1 MNTNDRVPLYQ
12 KIQDYIRELIDSAGL
27 KEGERIPTEK
37 ELMERFNVSKITVVN
52 ALTGLANEKIITR
65 VPGRGSF
72 VSDRKTAEAAEYA
85 GSTASAAAPAQV
97 SALGGSALPF
107 AGDRTVRTG
116 IIGLVMPSIYDFFA
130 IRLLDGIRNAAEDKG
145 YRIMILFSDG
155 DLAKEKDAIKTL
167 KAVGVEGLLIF
178 PVDEEQYNEE
188 ILTMKFTG
196 FPFVLID
203 RYLPGVETHYIAAD
217 GRIGTSLAVDHLWEL
232 GHREIAICSD
242 SPLQT
247 VTVQERIEGYM
258 NALKNKGALINPAHM
273 ITDFTVESVNLQDVK
288 SHPLYRYIANKMA
301 TAYITLNGRLAVQIY
316 QMAKH
321 AGLTVPGDLSI
332 VSFDDP
338 TSIVDEFSSFTHIK
352 QFEYEMGF
360 QAAEK
365 LIEVIQGGG
374 TTTGKYT
381 KTLIEPELAVR
392 QTSGPPN

>member
-12 KIQDYIRELIDSAGL
+12 KIQDYIRELIDTEGL

-72 VSDRKTAEAAEYA
+72 VSDKKGAEQGASSQAA
-85 GSTASAAAPAQV
+85 TASALSAASV
-97 SALGGSALPF
+97 GGAKSLAE
-107 AGDRTVRTG
+107 GGGRTR

-130 IRLLDGIRNAAEDKG
+130 IRLLDGVSNALEEEG
-145 YRIMILFSDG
+145 YRIVILLSG
-155 DLAKEKDAIKTL
+155 GVLEKEKEAIKTL
-167 KAVGVEGLLIF
+167 KAIGAEGLLIF

-188 ILTMKFTG
+188 ILAMKFAG

-217 GRIGTSLAVDHLWEL
+217 GRLGTSLAVEHLWEL

-242 SPLQT
+242 SPIQT

-258 NALKNKGALINPAHM
+258 STLKAKGALINPAHI
-273 ITDFTVESVNLQDVK
+273 ITDFTVENVNLQDMK
-288 SHPLYRYIANKMA
+288 SHPLYRYIANQMA

-316 QMAKH
+316 QMAKQ
-321 AGLTVPGDLSI
+321 AGLDVPGDVSI

-338 TSIVDEFSSFTHIK
+338 TSIVEEFSSFTHIK
-352 QFEYEMGF
+352 QFEYEMGYR
-360 QAAEK
+360 AAEK
-365 LIEVIQGGG
+365 LIEIIREDGKPS
-374 TTTGKYT
+374 GKYT
-381 KTLIEPELAVR
+381 KTLLEPELAVR
-392 QTSGPPN
+392 QTSGPPRRS

>member
-12 KIQDYIRELIDSAGL
+12 KIQDYIRELIDTEGL

-72 VSDRKTAEAAEYA
+72 VSDKKAADHGA
-85 GSTASAAAPAQV
+85 SSSAAAA
-97 SALGGSALPF
+97 SALSAQAGGGSKSLAE
-107 AGDRTVRTG
+107 GGGRTG

-130 IRLLDGIRNAAEDKG
+130 IRLLDGVSTALEEEG
-145 YRIMILFSDG
+145 YRIMILLSG
-155 DLAKEKDAIKTL
+155 GVLEKEKEAIKTL
-167 KAVGVEGLLIF
+167 KAIGAEGLLIF

-188 ILTMKFTG
+188 ILAMKFTG

-217 GRIGTSLAVDHLWEL
+217 GRLGTSLAVEHLWEL

-258 NALKNKGALINPAHM
+258 STLKTKGALINPAHM
-273 ITDFTVESVNLQDVK
+273 ITDFTVENVNLQDMK
-288 SHPLYRYIANKMA
+288 SHPLYRYIANQMA

-316 QMAKH
+316 QMAKQ
-321 AGLTVPGDLSI
+321 AGLDVPGDVSI

-338 TSIVDEFSSFTHIK
+338 TSIVEEFSSFTHIK
-352 QFEYEMGF
+352 QFEYEIGF
-360 QAAEK
+360 RAAEK
-365 LIEVIQGGG
+365 LIEIIQED
-374 TTTGKYT
+374 GKPSGKFT
-381 KTLIEPELAVR
+381 KTLLEPELAVR
-392 QTSGPPN
+392 QTSGPPRRS